1 MKVST
6 DDAIVYVGT
15 ELSKLLGMMIVGVH
29 LFLSGSWFWT
39 LGALDTIGA
48 ITVLVFTVAGL
59 SLAVGSL
66 VAILYKLLCDLGI
79 GSPPERQP

>member
-1 MKVST
+1 MRVSA

-29 LFLSGSWFWT
+29 LFLAGVWFWT
-39 LGALDTIGA
+39 LGTLDMIGV
-48 ITVLVFTVAGL
+48 ITVLMFTVAGL

-66 VAILYKLLCDLGI
+66 VAILYKLLRDLGI